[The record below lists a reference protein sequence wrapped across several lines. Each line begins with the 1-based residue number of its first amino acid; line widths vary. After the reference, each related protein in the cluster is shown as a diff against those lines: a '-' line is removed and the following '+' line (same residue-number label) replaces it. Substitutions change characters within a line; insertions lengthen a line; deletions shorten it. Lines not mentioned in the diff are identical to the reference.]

1 MNLFRISSRLVQ
13 VASRL
18 SDLKFKYPK
27 FENELEEISRIDPKG
42 KYLEWSV
49 KQLIKGHNLP
59 DIKGSIEFFDKNND
73 RFEKK
78 DINQYKDLKDL
89 ENEIKSLPK
98 SKSQEKKEIKSSGSQ
113 KIYEDD
119 QYALIRVDD
128 KQACVEYGKGT
139 KWCITM
145 EDASYFEEYTEQN
158 TLFYF
163 LINKTDDD
171 KIAICIIRDL
181 QNNFKGFD
189 FYDAEDNQ
197 ITESE
202 VPEKFVQLA
211 KQDAL
216 NQPKTKYTPIEYRN
230 EKGELSRE
238 DGPAVI
244 KYNGDK
250 EWCLNGKLH
259 REDGPAV
266 ERANGDKEWCLNGKF
281 HREDGPA
288 VEYADGDKHWY
299 LNGKRHRE
307 DGPAV
312 EYANGDKCWCL
323 NDKKLDPEEATNDP
337 ELKLK
342 YPKLI
347 DEMVV
352 YLVHES

>member
-1 MNLFRISSRLVQ
+1 MNLFHMAARLVQ

-18 SDLKFKYPK
+18 SDLKLKYPK

-73 RFEKK
+73 RFKKK

-89 ENEIKSLPK
+89 ENEIKNLPK
-98 SKSQEKKEIKSSGSQ
+98 SKSQEKKKIKSSGST

-145 EDASYFEEYTEQN
+145 EDASYFEEYAEQN

-171 KIAICIIRDL
+171 KIAIRVIRDL

-197 ITESE
+197 MTESE
-202 VPEKFVQLA
+202 VPKKFVQLS

-216 NQPKTKYTPIEYRN
+216 KQSKTKYAPIEYRN

-244 KYNGDK
+244 KYNGFK
-250 EWCLNGKLH
+250 AWYLNGELH
-259 REDGPAV
+259 RTDGPAIEWANGSKDWYLNNKRHRTDGPAV
-266 ERANGDKEWCLNGKF
+266 ENADGYKAWYLNDQL
-281 HREDGPA
+281 HRVDGPA
-288 VEYADGDKHWY
+288 I
-299 LNGKRHRE
+299 
-307 DGPAV
+307 
-312 EYANGDKCWCL
+312 EYANGDKRKFWWL
-323 NDKKLDPEEATNDP
+323 NDKLLDPKEAINDP
-337 ELKLK
+337 ELKLR

-347 DEMVV
+347 QSMKDAG
-352 YLVHES
+352 Y